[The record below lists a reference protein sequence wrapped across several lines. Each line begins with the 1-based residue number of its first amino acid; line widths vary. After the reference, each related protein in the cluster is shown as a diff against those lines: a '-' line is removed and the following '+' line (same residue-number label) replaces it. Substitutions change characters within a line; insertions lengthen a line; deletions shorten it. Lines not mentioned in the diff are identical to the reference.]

1 MEFEPVLFIGF
12 LSIILDNYL
21 NYFHYS
27 LTTLLIFI
35 NITAI
40 YLIITELRKFLS
52 KIEITFGFKYLP
64 E

>member
-1 MEFEPVLFIGF
+1 MEFEPVLFIGL

-52 KIEITFGFKYLP
+52 KIKITFGFEYLP

>member
-12 LSIILDNYL
+12 LSIILENYL

-52 KIEITFGFKYLP
+52 KIKITLGFEYLP

>member
-1 MEFEPVLFIGF
+1 MDFEPVLFIGF

-27 LTTLLIFI
+27 LKTLLIFI
-35 NITAI
+35 NITTV

-52 KIEITFGFKYLP
+52 KIEIKLEFKYLP

>member
-1 MEFEPVLFIGF
+1 MDFEPVLFIGF

-35 NITAI
+35 NITTV

-52 KIEITFGFKYLP
+52 KIEIKLEFKYLP

>member
-1 MEFEPVLFIGF
+1 MEFGLVLFIGF

-21 NYFHYS
+21 NYFNYS

-35 NITAI
+35 NITTVYI
-40 YLIITELRKFLS
+40 IITELRKFLS
-52 KIEITFGFKYLP
+52 KIEIILGFKYLP